1 MDNSYLNDARELEA
15 DLTAFMQ
22 DIIRIPSLSSQEGN
36 VIERI
41 RQEMEKLDFDEV
53 TVDPMGNLIGRIGSG
68 PQVVALDGHVD
79 TVDVGDRSLWD
90 REPFSGDVEDGVL
103 YGRGTSDM
111 KGGVASSVY
120 AGGLIKQR
128 GIPDNVT
135 LYVTATVQEEDCDG
149 LCWQYIAKEDGIR
162 PDLVVITEPTSCVS
176 IAAIAGAWKCRCIRP
191 VFPAMAPR
199 RSVASTPCTRWR
211 TSLRTSNRSTNDS
224 NLASPLGKGT
234 VTISEIRSTSPSLC
248 AVADGCTIHLDR
260 RLTIGET
267 EATAV
272 AEIEAL
278 PSVQAADATVTV
290 LEYAVPSYTGLTYPT
305 RKYYPTW
312 ELPEDAAGTQAALAA
327 HLNAFETKMPKSA
340 SGCSVRMPWRRQEC
354 SEFRRLDSGRVTKN
368 SRTRRTSRWKSS
380 TSCAAALSIPPSWMS
395 SRRALRRRPLSEC
408 DSDTHCHGPER
419 PRLADDT
426 GLVRRGDRH
435 CAGYG
440 GPPEEGIQERCG
452 DLAPA
457 TQVGFSDLSSTS
469 PRVRATHSKLA

>member
-90 REPFSGDVEDGVL
+90 REPFSGEVENGVL

-120 AGGLIKQR
+120 AGGLIKRR

-162 PDLVVITEPTSCVS
+162 PDLVVITEPTSLRVYRGHRGRMEMQVHTSGISCHGSAPERGVNAVYKMADIIVD
-176 IAAIAGAWKCRCIRP
+176 IASLNERLE
-191 VFPAMAPR
+191 PR
-199 RSVASTPCTRWR
+199 E
-211 TSLRTSNRSTNDS
+211 
-224 NLASPLGKGT
+224 PLGKGT

-312 ELPEDAAGTQAALAA
+312 ELPENAAGTQAALAA
-327 HLNAFETKMPKSA
+327 HQNAFEA
-340 SGCSVRMPWRRQEC
+340 DAEVGFWV
-354 SEFRRLDSGRVTKN
+354 F
-368 SRTRRTSRWKSS
+368 S
-380 TSCAAALSIPPSWMS
+380 TNAVATAGMLGIP
-395 SRRALRRRPLSEC
+395 
-408 DSDTHCHGPER
+408 TIGFGPGHEKFAHA
-419 PRLADDT
+419 PNEQVEIEH
-426 GLVRRGDRH
+426 LVRCSAFYTALVDEFAKG
-435 CAGYG
+435 AKT
-440 GPPEEGIQERCG
+440 EASQ
-452 DLAPA
+452 
-457 TQVGFSDLSSTS
+457 
-469 PRVRATHSKLA
+469 